1 MTVERI
7 AWRTTVL
14 VALTVVAGCSWR
26 PYAGV
31 VRASSESY
39 QAENTTVADDG
50 TVTFRRG
57 RLEVS
62 LRPVSDDELNRQFGG
77 GDLAADSRNP
87 LTYGGVQ
94 DFYTGDRM
102 QRFTVFL
109 LKVKNYQHPKVRLD
123 GDVVIETD
131 NRRKY
136 YGFSLDQLDRYFR
149 AYTIGYRGNEY
160 GVYKERR
167 AVLAQTMFPRSDIF
181 SGQEEEGYVLFEP
194 LHDDVERMTV
204 HVRDLVVRFNFRGE
218 AEESIDAR
226 FAYEREVGRVFP
238 DGRVELSQGGGR

>member
-1 MTVERI
+1 MTAARI
-7 AWRTTVL
+7 ARWAPVL
-14 VALTVVAGCSWR
+14 VALTLVAGCSWR

-31 VRASSESY
+31 VRASSEAY

-50 TVTFRRG
+50 TVTFGQG

-77 GDLAADSRNP
+77 GDLGADSRNP

-94 DFYTGDRM
+94 DFYTGDRV
-102 QRFTVFL
+102 QRFMVFL
-109 LKVKNYQHPKVRLD
+109 LKVKNYQYPKVRLD

-131 NRRKY
+131 NQRQY
-136 YGFSLDQLDRYFR
+136 YDLSSDQLDRYFR

-194 LHDDVERMTV
+194 LHYDVERMTV

-218 AEESIDAR
+218 PEESIDAR
-226 FAYEREVGRVFP
+226 FAYEREVGRFYP
-238 DGRVELSQGGGR
+238 DGTVELSQGGGR